1 MPVRAAIFSFIAWIV
16 SSLAIAGEIPPIPAT
31 AYEVVDDLSYSQ
43 QTAQSLWEPMAG
55 TKPVSVVDVQGRKA
69 LRMPCRFQGNKVERA
84 SWDRRLALDLAWRSG
99 VQFLFYCRDA
109 TPVANFTV
117 YLHSGDGWYRGDF
130 NPSSPTR
137 SPDAQRPFGLG
148 AGTTGWTSVQIHK
161 KDMAVEGHPAGWGKV
176 DTIRISAWRG
186 QDVDTEFYIA
196 ALGLF
201 GKGGKIAVVR
211 NDAVAASAPGELD
224 SVKRY
229 TDVMA
234 EFLDRAGLSYVVVS
248 DLDITA
254 EGLKGTKLVILPYNP
269 RMPDAA
275 VDGIA
280 RFLREHGKL
289 VACYHLPKDLE
300 PAVGIRNGGHVPQK
314 YAGYFSS
321 IRPADPT
328 RSGAAGKSLEG
339 IPPVTGQNSWNINE
353 MSTVEGRSYV
363 AAWWH
368 CADGQS
374 TGKPA
379 ILVSDNCICLT
390 HVLMPDDRAN
400 KSRLLLAMVGHLVPE
415 LWRDAASGAVERIGR
430 FGPYEDYDT
439 AYRGIQGLAA
449 SPSEALSALQSAD
462 QWRKEGLARLSEGQ
476 FSKALAAAEEAQQFM
491 IHAYCLAQTPSPG
504 EHRAFWCH
512 SAFGVDGMDW
522 DHAIKI
528 LADNG
533 FTAILPNMLWGGV
546 AFYQS
551 DVLPTSAAVRER
563 GDQIELCLAACRE
576 YGVQC
581 HIWKVN
587 YNMGS
592 ATDKAFVAQ
601 KKAEG
606 RTQVNYDGSPNDRWL
621 CPSHPENQK
630 LEIESMLEVARK
642 YEVDGLHFDYIRYP
656 DSEGCFCPGCRARFE
671 AATRRAVKNW
681 PAEVRN
687 EGRLAGQWLDFRRQQ
702 ITTVVAAVAG
712 RARQIRPG
720 IKISAAVFQNWT
732 ADRDAVG
739 QDWKLWCEQGYLDF
753 VCPMDYTVSGGHF
766 QRLIQQQLVWAGK
779 VPCYPGIGLSTWSDP
794 TDICRLME
802 QISITRQL
810 KTGGFTIFN
819 YGRTEATQVLPLLG
833 EGMTRSPIH

>member
-1 MPVRAAIFSFIAWIV
+1 MPVRTAMILFLTWII
-16 SSLAIAGEIPPIPAT
+16 SSPLLAEEIPPIPAT
-31 AYEVVDDLSYSQ
+31 DYEVVDDLSYSQ
-43 QTAQSLWEPMAG
+43 PTAQALWEPMAR
-55 TKPVSVVDVQGRKA
+55 TQPVSVVDIHGGKA
-69 LRMPCRFQGNKVERA
+69 LRMPCHFQDNKVERA
-84 SWDRRLALDLAWRSG
+84 SWDRRLNLDLAWRTG
-99 VQFLFYCRDA
+99 LQFLFYCRDV

-130 NPSSPTR
+130 SPS
-137 SPDAQRPFGLG
+137 A
-148 AGTTGWTSVQIHK
+148 TSMWVPVQIHK
-161 KDMAVEGHPAGWGKV
+161 KDMAVEGHPSGWGKV

-201 GKGGKIAVVR
+201 GKGGKIAIVR
-211 NDAVAASAPGELD
+211 NDSVAASAPGELD

-234 EFLDRAGLSYVVVS
+234 QFLDRAGLSCVVAS
-248 DLDITA
+248 DLDVTA
-254 EGLKGTKLVILPYNP
+254 ERLKDTRLVILPYNP
-269 RMPDAA
+269 KMPDAA
-275 VDGIA
+275 VDAIA
-280 RFLREHGKL
+280 RFLRERGRL
-289 VACYHLPKDLE
+289 IACYHLPKELE

-321 IRPADPT
+321 IRPSE
-328 RSGAAGKSLEG
+328 RSLEG
-339 IPPVTGQNSWNINE
+339 IPPRTQQNSWNINE
-353 MSTVEGRSYV
+353 MSPVDGRSYV

-368 CADGQS
+368 TSGGEPTS
-374 TGKPA
+374 RPA
-379 ILVSDNCICLT
+379 VIVSDNGICLT
-390 HVLMPDDRAN
+390 HVLVPDDRVN
-400 KSRLLLAMVGHLVPE
+400 KLRLLLAMAGHLVPE
-415 LWRDAASGAVERIGR
+415 LWRDAAGGAIERIGR
-430 FGPYEDYDT
+430 FGPYQGYDG
-439 AYRGIQGLAA
+439 AYRGIQELAA
-449 SPSEALSALQSAD
+449 APSDALSTLQAAD

-476 FSKALAAAEEAQQFM
+476 FSKAVLAAEEAQQFL
-491 IHAYCLAQTPSPG
+491 IYAYCLAQTPSPG

-512 SAFGVDGMDW
+512 SAFGVDGMAW
-522 DHAIKI
+522 NRAIKL

-533 FTAILPNMLWGGV
+533 FTAVLPNMLWGGV

-551 DVLPTSAAVRER
+551 DVLPVSAAVRER
-563 GDQIELCLAACRE
+563 GDQIELCLAACRK

-606 RTQVNYDGSPNDRWL
+606 RTQVNADGSPNDRWL

-656 DSEGCFCPGCRARFE
+656 DRDGCFCPGCRARFE
-671 AATRRAVKNW
+671 TAIRRKIKNW

-687 EGRLAGQWLDFRRQQ
+687 EGELATKWLDFRRQQ
-702 ITTVVAAVAG
+702 ITTVVAAVAE

-720 IKISAAVFQNWT
+720 IRISAAVFPNWP

-739 QDWKLWCEQGYLDF
+739 QDWKLWCQQGYLDF
-753 VCPMDYTVSGGHF
+753 VCPMDYTSSGSHF
-766 QRLIQQQLVWAGK
+766 RNMIQQQLAWAGK
-779 VPCYPGIGLSTWSDP
+779 VPCYPGIGLSTWSDA
-794 TDICRLME
+794 TDICKLIE
-802 QISITRQL
+802 QINITRQL
-810 KTGGFTIFN
+810 KTGGFTVFN
-819 YGRTEATQVLPLLG
+819 YGPTEASQILPLLG
-833 EGMTRSPIH
+833 EGMTRRK